1 MKKILIPC
9 DFSEISE
16 NALNYAVGLAKYF
29 SSSLVLLHVD
39 QIPVLNSEFGMS
51 AYTLTDTTTNSLA
64 ALKQLAQ
71 KIQTIEPTITDIE
84 CYSEMGNAT
93 DMIISYARKMNV
105 DLTIMGISGHGSKFM
120 KNIIGSTSVSVAKQL
135 DMPVMIIPPKISFK
149 KIQNVAYACE
159 YDEDLERNSS
169 LIQVKYINTMLGS
182 KINIVH
188 VIPEAHD
195 LNAVEAEI
203 DDYVEHKFE
212 NSMHRTFLITENKA
226 SKGLLEFVKNHEI
239 DLLIIEPKKHNIF
252 HKLFF
257 ESTTNEMAFFSPI
270 PVMTIH
276 G

>member
-1 MKKILIPC
+1 MKRILIPC

-51 AYTLTDTTTNSLA
+51 AYTLTDTTTNSLT
-64 ALKQLAQ
+64 ALKQLAE
-71 KIQTIEPTITDIE
+71 KIQKIEPTITDIE

-93 DMIISYARKMNV
+93 DMIIEYARKLDA

-120 KNIIGSTSVSVAKQL
+120 KNVIGSTAVSVAKQL
-135 DMPVMIIPPKISFK
+135 DMPVMIIPPHTSYK

-159 YDEDLERNSS
+159 YDEDLEKNSS
-169 LIQVKYINTMLGS
+169 LIQVKYINTLLGS

-188 VIPEAHD
+188 VIPEAHELD
-195 LNAVEAEI
+195 AVEAEI

-212 NSMHRTFLITENKA
+212 NSTHRTFLITENNA

-239 DLLIIEPKKHNIF
+239 DLLIVEPKKHTIF

-257 ESTTNEMAFFSPI
+257 ASTTKDVAFFSPI
-270 PVMTIH
+270 PVLTIH

>member
-16 NALNYAVGLAKYF
+16 NALNYAIGLARYF
-29 SSSLVLLHVD
+29 SSSMALLHVD

-51 AYTLTDTTTNSLA
+51 AYTLTDTTTNSLT
-64 ALKQLAQ
+64 ALKQLAE
-71 KIQTIEPTITDIE
+71 KIQKIEPTITDIE

-93 DMIISYARKMNV
+93 DQIIGYAKKLEAE
-105 DLTIMGISGHGSKFM
+105 LTIMGISGHGSKFM

-135 DMPVMIIPPKISFK
+135 DMPVMIIPPQVSFK

-159 YDEDLERNSS
+159 YDKDLEQNSS
-169 LIQVKYINTMLGS
+169 LIQVKYINTLLGS
-182 KINIVH
+182 KLSIVH

-195 LNAVEAEI
+195 LNELEAEI

-212 NSMHRTFLITENKA
+212 NSAHRTFLITENKT

-239 DLLIIEPKKHNIF
+239 DLLIVEPKKHNIF
-252 HKLFF
+252 HNMFYA
-257 ESTTNEMAFFSPI
+257 STTNEMAFLCPI
-270 PVMTIH
+270 PLLTIH